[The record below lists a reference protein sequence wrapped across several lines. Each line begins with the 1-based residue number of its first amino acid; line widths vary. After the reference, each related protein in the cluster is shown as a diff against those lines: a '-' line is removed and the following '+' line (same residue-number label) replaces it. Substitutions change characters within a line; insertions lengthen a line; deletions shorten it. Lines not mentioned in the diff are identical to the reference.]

1 MPRIDVSR
9 YPPAI
14 RELLSPPRVA
24 ELGPGRPNQG
34 AFEQLRGLSRDSM
47 APAAPL
53 ADPLMADACIAGLW
67 LYHDFLDRSHSLS
80 QEIETTTGSYWHGIM
95 HRREP
100 DASNAKYWFRRV
112 GQHPVFAELC
122 DSARCLAVETG
133 ADGAAAFLTTQQNWD
148 PFAMIDLVERARTGA
163 QPEHVALCERVQ
175 QSEWDLLFAF
185 CYRSAV
191 GK

>member
-100 DASNAKYWFRRV
+100 DYGNAKYWFRRV
-112 GQHPVFAELC
+112 GKHPIFA
-122 DSARCLAVETG
+122 DLAKAAEQEMAQAKPNTL
-133 ADGAAAFLTTQQNWD
+133 AAAVVEAGDWD
-148 PFAMIDLVERARTGA
+148 SFAFVDACQTASRGSAEQR
-163 QPEHVALCERVQ
+163 ELCERIAWA
-175 QSEWDLLFAF
+175 EWRLLFDY
-185 CYRSAV
+185 CYQQAIAS
-191 GK
+191 